1 MYKLKVGISK
11 EASASS
17 IEMGDKLEFMGTDAA
32 RFVDA
37 MVGACGAF
45 LINSVFLIKLG
56 SNQLTVRAR
65 RKEKAG
71 NVSQEGKEN
80 GPEK

>member
-1 MYKLKVGISK
+1 MYKLQVGISK

-17 IEMGDKLEFMGTDAA
+17 IKMGDKLEFMGTDAA

-65 RKEKAG
+65 
-71 NVSQEGKEN
+71 VGKRN
-80 GPEK
+80 LKRLSSGRVKSIN

>member
-37 MVGACGAF
+37 IVGACGAF

-65 RKEKAG
+65 
-71 NVSQEGKEN
+71 VGKRN
-80 GPEK
+80 LKRLSSGRVKSIN

>member
-1 MYKLKVGISK
+1 MRGQNSRSRIFKSAKGVGLLYKLKVGISK

-17 IEMGDKLEFMGTDAA
+17 IEMGDKLEFMGADAA

-45 LINSVFLIKLG
+45 LINSVFLKLG
-56 SNQLTVRAR
+56 SNQLT
-65 RKEKAG
+65 EQG
-71 NVSQEGKEN
+71 
-80 GPEK
+80 

>member
-1 MYKLKVGISK
+1 MYKLKLGISK

-17 IEMGDKLEFMGTDAA
+17 IEMGDKLEFMGADAA

-65 RKEKAG
+65 VEKRNHKKSSSG
-71 NVSQEGKEN
+71 RVKSIN
-80 GPEK
+80 

>member
-65 RKEKAG
+65 
-71 NVSQEGKEN
+71 VGKRN
-80 GPEK
+80 LKRLSSGRVKSIN

>member
-1 MYKLKVGISK
+1 
-11 EASASS
+11 
-17 IEMGDKLEFMGTDAA
+17 MGDKLEFMGTDAA

-65 RKEKAG
+65 
-71 NVSQEGKEN
+71 VGKRN
-80 GPEK
+80 LKRLSSGRVKSIN